1 MQTGEIAGAEA
12 IVRYHHKDL
21 GIMDPGRYINLLEET
36 RLSHYL
42 DLYIF
47 EQVCQILHKW
57 ETEGIQMVPISV
69 NFAGETL
76 RQENIADQMSTLIEK
91 YQVLCEYLEVEVSE
105 SYTDTN
111 QEMLAASCSKIRKAN
126 VRVVLD
132 HFGAKNSSF
141 SILSIMDFDGLKLD
155 ESLITNLVGNRRS
168 RVVAKAVIDIC
179 HQLGCSVLAESVE
192 TQDQLNVLQELGCDY
207 AQGTLFNKPIKVET
221 FEVRYLKE

>member
-1 MQTGEIAGAEA
+1 MCEKGKKTKKKEELFDIEQKNFIVCLVPKIDVQTGEIAGAEA

-76 RQENIADQMSTLIEK
+76 RQENIADQMSALIEK

-111 QEMLAASCSKIRKAN
+111 Q
-126 VRVVLD
+126 
-132 HFGAKNSSF
+132 
-141 SILSIMDFDGLKLD
+141 
-155 ESLITNLVGNRRS
+155 
-168 RVVAKAVIDIC
+168 
-179 HQLGCSVLAESVE
+179 
-192 TQDQLNVLQELGCDY
+192 
-207 AQGTLFNKPIKVET
+207 
-221 FEVRYLKE
+221 